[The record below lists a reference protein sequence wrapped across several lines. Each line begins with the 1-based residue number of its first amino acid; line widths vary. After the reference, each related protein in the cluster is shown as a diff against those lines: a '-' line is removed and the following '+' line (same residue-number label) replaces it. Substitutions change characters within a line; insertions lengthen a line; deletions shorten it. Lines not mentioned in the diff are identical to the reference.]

1 LLDLEEKI
9 NQAKQIG
16 VKMSSYEL
24 ENLEREYQIELA
36 KIALEE
42 AQNAKSTVRLR
53 RTAEGGMAY
62 VYTTDENALNAA

>member
-9 NQAKQIG
+9 NKAKQSG

-24 ENLEREYQIELA
+24 ANLEREYQLELA

-42 AQNAKSTVRLR
+42 AQNTKSKVRL
-53 RTAEGGMAY
+53 
-62 VYTTDENALNAA
+62 V